1 MCKCRADFTGEHCEG
16 IGVSYATC
24 GIYTTWPIRNQD
36 YKYKILIIQTDST
49 IITKIKNPN
58 SCYLESACKDGK
70 LDVLYVVD
78 GSGSVRKRNFK
89 KIKQFTQKLSGRFDI
104 GSDKTRVAF
113 MQFGRASKT
122 RLEFGLGEENTLSG
136 VNKAINRIKYLRS
149 RTETGDALRR
159 AREVISAN
167 ILNDFV
173 SAHLYTLF
181 VCFFLVR
188 LSFLFP
194 VYVSYRR

>member
-1 MCKCRADFTGEHCEG
+1 M
-16 IGVSYATC
+16 
-24 GIYTTWPIRNQD
+24 
-36 YKYKILIIQTDST
+36 
-49 IITKIKNPN
+49 
-58 SCYLESACKDGK
+58 
-70 LDVLYVVD
+70 LYVVD

>member
-1 MCKCRADFTGEHCEG
+1 M
-16 IGVSYATC
+16 
-24 GIYTTWPIRNQD
+24 
-36 YKYKILIIQTDST
+36 
-49 IITKIKNPN
+49 
-58 SCYLESACKDGK
+58 
-70 LDVLYVVD
+70 LYVVD
-78 GSGSVRKRNFK
+78 GSGSVRKRNFE
-89 KIKQFTQKLSGRFDI
+89 KIKQFTQELSGRFDI

-122 RLEFGLGEENTLSG
+122 RLEFGLGEENTLSD

-181 VCFFLVR
+181 VCLFFFGSFVFF
-188 LSFLFP
+188 SCFLFTFP
-194 VYVSYRR
+194 IVDVVLVCCYYGCARLVCVVGCRHGWFGVCGVRSFVCLFCLFIYLYTLQIYTKTYMFTYIW